1 LDLAP
6 VEVGAD
12 EEGSLDDVGSFPD
25 IKHGGT
31 GQEREDGGKG
41 FLRGGEVWSGS

>member
-1 LDLAP
+1 LNLAP

-25 IKHGGT
+25 IKHEVQG
-31 GQEREDGGKG
+31 R
-41 FLRGGEVWSGS
+41 RGRLGARLF